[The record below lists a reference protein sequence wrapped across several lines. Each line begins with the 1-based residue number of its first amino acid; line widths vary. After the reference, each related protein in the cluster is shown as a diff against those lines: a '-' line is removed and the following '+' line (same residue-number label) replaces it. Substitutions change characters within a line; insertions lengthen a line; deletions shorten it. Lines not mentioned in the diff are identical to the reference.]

1 MRVRFW
7 GVRGAF
13 AATTPESLG
22 IGGNTPC
29 VEVRDSNG
37 YLLILDAGIG
47 LYWLGRNLLT
57 GPCGRGQGE
66 LTMLLSHSH
75 WDHIQG
81 FPFFVPGFIPGNK
94 VDIWGGGVTFLEDIL
109 EGQMSPTYS
118 PIASMSNMGSSLTV
132 GDLAEHPELTPGGFS
147 IRHATFRSGP
157 HDVVGYRIS
166 EGNRSLCYIA
176 EVEHGSDGTLCPE
189 VVELAKGADVLIH
202 EAYYTN
208 EEFAGHRP
216 RLAGDSGPRSN
227 GHCSF
232 EQATDVALAAGVKR
246 LQYFYHHPD
255 HDDETIHAAVD
266 RERER
271 VAAMGVEMRIE
282 SAREGL
288 EFEV

>member
-1 MRVRFW
+1 MRIRFW

-13 AATTPESLG
+13 AATAPQSLG
-22 IGGNTPC
+22 LGGNTPC
-29 VEVRDSNG
+29 VELRDSNG
-37 YLLILDAGIG
+37 YLLVLDAGIG

-57 GPCGRGQGE
+57 GPCGRGKGDM
-66 LTMLLSHSH
+66 TVLLSHSH

-81 FPFFVPGFIPGNK
+81 FPFFVPGFIPGNT

-118 PIASMSNMGSSLTV
+118 PIASMANMGASLTV
-132 GDLAEHPELTPGGFS
+132 GDLSEHAELSAGNFK

-157 HDVVGYRIS
+157 HDIVGYRIE
-166 EGNRSLCYIA
+166 EGDRSLCYIA
-176 EVEHGSDGTLCPE
+176 EVEHPKDGLCPE
-189 VVELAKGADVLIH
+189 VVELAKGVDTLIH

-208 EEFAGHRP
+208 EEYAGSRP
-216 RLAGDSGPRSN
+216 RLAGAAGPRSG

-232 EQATDVALAAGVKR
+232 AQATDVALAAGVSS

-255 HDDETIHAAVD
+255 HSDETILAAVEG
-266 RERER
+266 ERER
-271 VAAMGVEMRIE
+271 VAAKGVKMRIGA
-282 SAREGL
+282 AREGL